1 MTALPPRAYSQS
13 EKEQNAKFDQFVAD
27 ARSGKTKPPAEW
39 VPQRSRLDL
48 EVRQALGIDDAE
60 REPAPL
66 ATPGEYSEEAE
77 RQFRAKAWEQLD
89 QATQDAA
96 QDEDDPGHNLAADEY
111 ALAYNAVVA
120 DDKASSL
127 TAQYGQR

>member
-1 MTALPPRAYSQS
+1 MTTKSSHRSRTPKPVPGWM
-13 EKEQNAKFDQFVAD
+13 QNAD
-27 ARSGKTKPPAEW
+27 ATPLERTPPPKTK
-39 VPQRSRLDL
+39 
-48 EVRQALGIDDAE
+48 
-60 REPAPL
+60 PAPL

-77 RQFRAKAWEQLD
+77 RQFRAKAWEALD

-96 QDEDDPGHNLAADEY
+96 QDEDDPGHSLATDEY